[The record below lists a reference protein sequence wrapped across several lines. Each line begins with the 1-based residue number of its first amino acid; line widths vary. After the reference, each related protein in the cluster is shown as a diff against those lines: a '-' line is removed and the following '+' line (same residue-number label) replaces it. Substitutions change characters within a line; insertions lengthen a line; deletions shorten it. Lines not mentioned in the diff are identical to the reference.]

1 MFGNPADEMV
11 NPVSDGRTIDTPQMA
26 AVLVLGSLAF
36 LILIKR
42 GFRGVNVGGAG
53 VRVG

>member
-1 MFGNPADEMV
+1 MFGDQTEMV

-26 AVLVLGSLAF
+26 GVLVIGALVF

>member
-1 MFGNPADEMV
+1 MYGNGNEMV

-26 AVLVLGSLAF
+26 GILVIGSLVF
-36 LILIKR
+36 LILVKR

>member
-1 MFGNPADEMV
+1 MFGDPSDGV
-11 NPVSDGRTIDTPQMA
+11 NPVSDGRTIESPQVAGM
-26 AVLVLGSLAF
+26 LVIGALVF
-36 LILIKR
+36 LILVKR